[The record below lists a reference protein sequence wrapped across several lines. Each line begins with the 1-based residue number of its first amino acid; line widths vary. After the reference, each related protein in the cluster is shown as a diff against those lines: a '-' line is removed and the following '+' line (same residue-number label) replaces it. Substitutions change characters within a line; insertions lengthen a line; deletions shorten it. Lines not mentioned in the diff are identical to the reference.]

1 MQAPVLRSDTG
12 LWKYDCF
19 LDKLYVEIL
28 KNAFEPQPCSWT
40 STNNNKRTGR
50 QLENYCHTHDCLTI
64 LGATFCSHSH
74 VFHNQVRQNALN
86 GGDYFFDEQ
95 KRNEQ
100 KQWSSGSKAQNISS
114 SYMEW
119 QTNFH
124 FENAEMQFHCPLHAF
139 ARQMHDNFHFFV
151 QESTS
156 KSILLQLTC
165 VVMSASK

>member
-1 MQAPVLRSDTG
+1 MQAPVLSSDTA

-40 STNNNKRTGR
+40 STNNKKTGR

-86 GGDYFFDEQ
+86 GRDYFLDEQ
-95 KRNEQ
+95 KRMNKNNEVRVRRHKTYHPLTWNGRRTFILKMQ
-100 KQWSSGSKAQNISS
+100 KCSFTAHYMHLPGKCMTISTFSSK
-114 SYMEW
+114 
-119 QTNFH
+119 
-124 FENAEMQFHCPLHAF
+124 
-139 ARQMHDNFHFFV
+139 RV
-151 QESTS
+151 
-156 KSILLQLTC
+156 LLSLFYC
-165 VVMSASK
+165 S